1 MNARLLTRRAGAVF
15 AVAAAASLPIH
26 AGSAAQVE
34 AAHGKPVVQAPDFV
48 VDTHASAPL
57 DLMLFVHRADLPLR
71 PLPSKQKDNS

>member
-1 MNARLLTRRAGAVF
+1 MNATLLPRRAGLAF
-15 AVAAAASLPIH
+15 AVAAAVIFPIH

-34 AAHGKPVVQAPDFV
+34 AAQGKPLSQVPEFV
-48 VDTHASAPL
+48 VDTPAATAL